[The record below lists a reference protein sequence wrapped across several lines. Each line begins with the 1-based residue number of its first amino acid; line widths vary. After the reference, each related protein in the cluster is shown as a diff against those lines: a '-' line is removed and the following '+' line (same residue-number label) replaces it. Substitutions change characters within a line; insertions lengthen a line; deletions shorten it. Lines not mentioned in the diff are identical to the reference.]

1 MRISDWS
8 SDVCS
13 SDLIEILA
21 GIDAADADLSG
32 KGRAH
37 LLLDQPGVELAHRRK
52 RLIPFRAALF
62 KLFARFRAARCKLF
76 RAHNLHAREG
86 SPCPRRVPVR
96 PFRPV
101 EKLNKDRKSTR
112 LNSSH

>member
-1 MRISDWS
+1 MLRRPPRSTRTETLFPDTTLFRTRGDRIAGIDRR
-8 SDVCS
+8 
-13 SDLIEILA
+13 A

-76 RAHNLHAREG
+76 RAQ
-86 SPCPRRVPVR
+86 
-96 PFRPV
+96 
-101 EKLNKDRKSTR
+101 DRKSTR